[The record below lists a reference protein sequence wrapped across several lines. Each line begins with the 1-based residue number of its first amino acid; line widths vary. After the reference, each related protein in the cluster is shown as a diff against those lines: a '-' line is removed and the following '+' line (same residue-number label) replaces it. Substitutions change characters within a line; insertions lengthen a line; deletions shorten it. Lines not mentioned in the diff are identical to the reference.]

1 MLPSFGP
8 IPELTALCLT
18 RDNDVQRLLRDT
30 FKLESFRTNQLEAIN
45 AALSGRDVFVVMRT
59 GGGKSLIYSLC
70 ALHQPG
76 ITVVISPLIS
86 LIRCGAL
93 IFSPVYLGGGKN

>member
-1 MLPSFGP
+1 M
-8 IPELTALCLT
+8 
-18 RDNDVQRLLRDT
+18 QRLLRDT